1 MVLTMGST
9 IDSAVRDRSVVGL
22 FLFFFWSMERDSL
35 GRGKRKE

>member
-1 MVLTMGST
+1 MSLESVL
-9 IDSAVRDRSVVGL
+9 DSAVRDRSVVDL